1 MDPNNYV
8 IAAVLNGLRHKQN
21 GTLPAEAEFTPFNLG
36 YLRNAPERAQERE
49 TTVEGQ
55 VVQPKYAQ
63 TVA

>member
-36 YLRNAPERAQERE
+36 YLRNVPERQQKRE
-49 TTVEGQ
+49 TIAEGP
-55 VVQPKYAQ
+55 VVQPGYAQ
-63 TVA
+63 TAA